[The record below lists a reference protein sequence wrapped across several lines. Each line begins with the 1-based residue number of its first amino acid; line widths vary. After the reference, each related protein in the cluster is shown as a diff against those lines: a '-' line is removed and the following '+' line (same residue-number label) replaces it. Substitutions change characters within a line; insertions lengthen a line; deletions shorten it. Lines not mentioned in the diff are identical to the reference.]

1 MPGKKDKNKEL
12 FDENT
17 KKEIIDKLSTDEI
30 TLESLKE
37 IMELME
43 KNIDKKKLFIYRI
56 ISKIKELSFYLL
68 VHLISNLLLM
78 ALFVND
84 LVLDNR
90 FMLFPIVGILTII
103 FTFGDYICSIFRIN
117 TNLKKF
123 IIVFTYITVMI
134 LLGISLNNY
143 FSIFRFESIWFFY
156 VSIELFLVL
165 FIAFVIDRIYRKIR
179 GIKNE

>member
-1 MPGKKDKNKEL
+1 MSEKNDKNKEL
-12 FDENT
+12 FDEKT
-17 KKEIIDKLSTDEI
+17 KNEIIEKLSDEEL
-30 TLESLKE
+30 TLEGLKE

-43 KNIDKKKLFIYRI
+43 RNIDKKKLFLYRL

-68 VHLISNLLLM
+68 VHFITNILLM

-84 LVLDNR
+84 LVLDNK
-90 FMLFPIVGILTII
+90 FMIFPIVGILTLI

-117 TNLKKF
+117 TNFKRF
-123 IIVFTYITVMI
+123 VIVFTYIIIMI
-134 LLGISLNNY
+134 LLGITLNNY

-165 FIAFVIDRIYRKIR
+165 FIAFVMDRVYRRIR
-179 GIKNE
+179 GIKE